1 MSFDKYSNIHMNIKA
16 AIYVRVSTLTQVS
29 DGMGIEGQIDACKTM
44 CEIKNYEIY
53 KIYSDAGISG
63 AIEGHERSE
72 FNKLLIDAENKLFN
86 VIVFYKL
93 DRLGRKLHVISNI
106 IEKLVKLNVKPIFVE
121 DNLDTTTDD
130 GMFMFNIMA
139 SISIR
144 ELTIIKSRLHNGY
157 KTRKSLDGNIGGRLP
172 YGYSRINKKISINE
186 NHVVIIK
193 LIFNLIEK
201 NTSMNKIA
209 KILNDENIETSSG
222 KGKWYSETI
231 KRILNNKNKYN
242 GTELIN
248 NNDNMIYWPIIQ

>member
-1 MSFDKYSNIHMNIKA
+1 MKFDEPDINNTDIKA

-29 DGMGIEGQIDACKTM
+29 DGMGIEGQINACKTM
-44 CEIKNYEIY
+44 CEIKNYKIH
-53 KIYSDAGISG
+53 KIYSDVGISG
-63 AIEGHERSE
+63 TTEGHERSG
-72 FNKLLIDAENKLFN
+72 FKKLLIDAENKLFN

-106 IEKLVKLNVKPIFVE
+106 IQNLVKLKVNPIFVE
-121 DNLDTTTDD
+121 DNIDTTTDD

-144 ELTIIKSRLHNGY
+144 ELTVIKSRLYNGY
-157 KTRKSLDGNIGGRLP
+157 ITRKSLDGNIGGRLP

-193 LIFNLIEK
+193 FIFNLIE
-201 NTSMNKIA
+201 NNISLNKIA
-209 KILNDENIETSSG
+209 KILNDGNIETSSG
-222 KGKWYSETI
+222 KGKWYCQTI
-231 KRILNNKNKYN
+231 KRISNNKNKYN